1 MLSVAIQKAR
11 IGTGIMH
18 ASAECMNDLTMT
30 LLVYSS
36 DQFETLEA
44 ALHLISKCRADSAPP
59 SERPRGMFLRH
70 AATELVFPWGEV
82 AQLIDPNLR
91 CKAPRFRLGPK

>member
-11 IGTGIMH
+11 TGTGMMH
-18 ASAECMNDLTMT
+18 ASAECMNDLTMPF
-30 LLVYSS
+30 LVFSS

-59 SERPRGMFLRH
+59 SERSRGMFLRH

-82 AQLIDPNLR
+82 AQWNNPNSR
-91 CKAPRFRLGPK
+91 CKALVSDWV

>member
-1 MLSVAIQKAR
+1 
-11 IGTGIMH
+11 MH
-18 ASAECMNDLTMT
+18 ASAECMNDLTMPF
-30 LLVYSS
+30 LVFSS

-44 ALHLISKCRADSAPP
+44 APHLIRKYRADSSPP
-59 SERPRGMFLRH
+59 SERSRGLFLRH

-82 AQLIDPNLR
+82 AQLIDPNSR